1 MPDGNTTVIIQ
12 GKKRFKIK
20 SVVKTDPYIQATINS
35 LPDKNQKN
43 PTTNLPRQLML
54 LETLL

>member
-20 SVVKTDPYIQATINS
+20 SIVKTDPYIQATVDPVS
-35 LPDKNQKN
+35 DEVLKNQ
-43 PTTNLPRQLML
+43 TVSSLQQLML
-54 LETLL
+54 